1 MSAGARPKAR
11 TRSRRR
17 PRVGWARWAED
28 EDQAG
33 LVRGGKDQL
42 REEKEEAARG
52 AGRVRGGEDQ
62 VREEEDAREPGQAGR
77 G

>member
-42 REEKEEAARG
+42 REKEEAARG

>member
-33 LVRGGKDQL
+33 LVRGVEDQL
-42 REEKEEAARG
+42 REEEAARG
-52 AGRVRGGEDQ
+52 AGRG
-62 VREEEDAREPGQAGR
+62 
-77 G
+77 